1 MKYFPA
7 AFSTTLALILLTTLA
22 AGPLFAQTSPLPA
35 AEDIYPA
42 NSLKGAGLPVL
53 AADSGLGGSL
63 RLRPRLE
70 DLSLP
75 FGIPDS
81 IKDKEL
87 RIEALA
93 LLPAGQAYPRLSR
106 KAILDELSAIL
117 CSPESLTGLEY
128 WSASRGKM
136 RLLYETVYKIDS
148 ESARKPVNI
157 PSRADAIALGPG
169 GSLEFLAL
177 QKDTSFGTNV
187 FGYTLGRGGES
198 LLLTNENLTVLR
210 YLMLPFVNP
219 GRMQSRLWVIPCREG
234 LLLYFISTIES
245 INIAVERTIESA
257 ENRALALLGWLS
269 REALKTGLGGEI
281 ELPVNMRTIGT
292 GKP

>member
-1 MKYFPA
+1 MNQPY
-7 AFSTTLALILLTTLA
+7 
-22 AGPLFAQTSPLPA
+22 
-35 AEDIYPA
+35 
-42 NSLKGAGLPVL
+42 
-53 AADSGLGGSL
+53 
-63 RLRPRLE
+63 
-70 DLSLP
+70 
-75 FGIPDS
+75 
-81 IKDKEL
+81 
-87 RIEALA
+87 
-93 LLPAGQAYPRLSR
+93 
-106 KAILDELSAIL
+106 
-117 CSPESLTGLEY
+117 
-128 WSASRGKM
+128 
-136 RLLYETVYKIDS
+136 S

-219 GRMQSRLWVIPCREG
+219 GRMQSWLWVIPCREG

-281 ELPVNMRTIGT
+281 ELPVNMRTIGA